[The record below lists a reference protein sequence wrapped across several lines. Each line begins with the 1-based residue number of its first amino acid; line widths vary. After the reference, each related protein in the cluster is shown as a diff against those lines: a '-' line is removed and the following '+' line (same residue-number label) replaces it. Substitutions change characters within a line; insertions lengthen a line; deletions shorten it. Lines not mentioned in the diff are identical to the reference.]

1 MISDSDVKK
10 DVEHELEWNA
20 GHDASGL
27 AVAVKRGVVP
37 HYVVLNGTVK
47 AWAGREEVERAAWM
61 GGASLCIHFASRSP
75 VSALCERT
83 RRAF

>member
-37 HYVVLNGTVK
+37 HYVVLNCTVQ
-47 AWAGREEVERAAWM
+47 
-61 GGASLCIHFASRSP
+61 RSARP
-75 VSALCERT
+75 
-83 RRAF
+83 